1 MHAYSQVN
9 TGKFSYNLPSLCQ
22 RLGSQTFRNSF
33 IVLNIRLRK
42 KAHHKSNYKRGKEMQ
57 TLYLFKLFC
66 FIFAATTAFNLYTE
80 LTLSHISI
88 WQVLIHGGLLM
99 ILLEFGFKSQRAPQ
113 QPTPLT
119 SEIYSLETKNKPT
132 SQPSSMYCNI
142 FSKIGLVSI
151 FSSLIAQSL
160 IS

>member
-1 MHAYSQVN
+1 
-9 TGKFSYNLPSLCQ
+9 
-22 RLGSQTFRNSF
+22 
-33 IVLNIRLRK
+33 
-42 KAHHKSNYKRGKEMQ
+42 MQ
-57 TLYLFKLFC
+57 ALYLFKLFC
-66 FIFAATTAFNLYTE
+66 FIFAAITAFNLYTE

-119 SEIYSLETKNKPT
+119 SEIRSLETETGPT
-132 SQPSSMYCNI
+132 SQPPSMYSNI

-151 FSSLIAQSL
+151 FSSLIGQSL

>member
-1 MHAYSQVN
+1 
-9 TGKFSYNLPSLCQ
+9 
-22 RLGSQTFRNSF
+22 
-33 IVLNIRLRK
+33 
-42 KAHHKSNYKRGKEMQ
+42 MQ
-57 TLYLFKLFC
+57 ALYLFKLFC

-80 LTLSHISI
+80 LILSHISI

-99 ILLEFGFKSQRAPQ
+99 ILLEFGFKSQRASQ
-113 QPTPLT
+113 QTTPLT
-119 SEIYSLETKNKPT
+119 SEIRSLETETGPT

>member
-1 MHAYSQVN
+1 
-9 TGKFSYNLPSLCQ
+9 
-22 RLGSQTFRNSF
+22 
-33 IVLNIRLRK
+33 
-42 KAHHKSNYKRGKEMQ
+42 MQ
-57 TLYLFKLFC
+57 ALYLFKLFC
-66 FIFAATTAFNLYTE
+66 FIFAAISTFNLYTE
-80 LTLSHISI
+80 LTLFHISI

-119 SEIYSLETKNKPT
+119 NEIHSLETETGPT

>member
-1 MHAYSQVN
+1 
-9 TGKFSYNLPSLCQ
+9 
-22 RLGSQTFRNSF
+22 
-33 IVLNIRLRK
+33 
-42 KAHHKSNYKRGKEMQ
+42 MQ
-57 TLYLFKLFC
+57 ALYLFKLFC
-66 FIFAATTAFNLYTE
+66 FIFAAITAFNLYTE

-99 ILLEFGFKSQRAPQ
+99 ILLEFGFKSQHAPQ

-119 SEIYSLETKNKPT
+119 NEIRTLETEPT
-132 SQPSSMYCNI
+132 SHPSSMYSNI
-142 FSKIGLVSI
+142 LSKIGLVSI

>member
-1 MHAYSQVN
+1 
-9 TGKFSYNLPSLCQ
+9 
-22 RLGSQTFRNSF
+22 
-33 IVLNIRLRK
+33 
-42 KAHHKSNYKRGKEMQ
+42 MQ

-66 FIFAATTAFNLYTE
+66 FIFAAITAFNLYTE
-80 LTLSHISI
+80 LTLFHISI

-119 SEIYSLETKNKPT
+119 SEIRSLETETEPT
-132 SQPSSMYCNI
+132 SQPSSMYSNI

-151 FSSLIAQSL
+151 FSSLIGQSL

>member
-1 MHAYSQVN
+1 
-9 TGKFSYNLPSLCQ
+9 
-22 RLGSQTFRNSF
+22 
-33 IVLNIRLRK
+33 
-42 KAHHKSNYKRGKEMQ
+42 MQ
-57 TLYLFKLFC
+57 ALYLFKLFC
-66 FIFAATTAFNLYTE
+66 FIFAAIIAFNLYTE

-99 ILLEFGFKSQRAPQ
+99 ILLELGFKSQRAPQ
-113 QPTPLT
+113 QTTPLT
-119 SEIYSLETKNKPT
+119 SEIRSLETKNKPI

>member
-1 MHAYSQVN
+1 M
-9 TGKFSYNLPSLCQ
+9 
-22 RLGSQTFRNSF
+22 
-33 IVLNIRLRK
+33 
-42 KAHHKSNYKRGKEMQ
+42 KAIIKRGKKMQ
-57 TLYLFKLFC
+57 ALYLFKLFC
-66 FIFAATTAFNLYTE
+66 FIFAAITAFNLYTE

-132 SQPSSMYCNI
+132 SKPSSMYCNI

>member
-1 MHAYSQVN
+1 
-9 TGKFSYNLPSLCQ
+9 
-22 RLGSQTFRNSF
+22 
-33 IVLNIRLRK
+33 
-42 KAHHKSNYKRGKEMQ
+42 MQ
-57 TLYLFKLFC
+57 ALYLFKLFC
-66 FIFAATTAFNLYTE
+66 FIFAAITTFNLYTE

-99 ILLEFGFKSQRAPQ
+99 ILLEFGFKSQRTPQ

-119 SEIYSLETKNKPT
+119 SGIYSLETKNKPT
-132 SQPSSMYCNI
+132 SQPSSMYSNI

>member
-1 MHAYSQVN
+1 
-9 TGKFSYNLPSLCQ
+9 
-22 RLGSQTFRNSF
+22 
-33 IVLNIRLRK
+33 
-42 KAHHKSNYKRGKEMQ
+42 MQ
-57 TLYLFKLFC
+57 ALYLFKLFC

-113 QPTPLT
+113 QPNPLT

-132 SQPSSMYCNI
+132 SQSSSMYCNI

-151 FSSLIAQSL
+151 FSSRIGQSL

>member
-1 MHAYSQVN
+1 
-9 TGKFSYNLPSLCQ
+9 
-22 RLGSQTFRNSF
+22 
-33 IVLNIRLRK
+33 
-42 KAHHKSNYKRGKEMQ
+42 MQ
-57 TLYLFKLFC
+57 ALYLFKLFC

-113 QPTPLT
+113 QTTPLT
-119 SEIYSLETKNKPT
+119 SEIRSLETKTGPA
-132 SQPSSMYCNI
+132 SQSSSMYCNF

-151 FSSLIAQSL
+151 FSSLIGQSL

>member
-1 MHAYSQVN
+1 
-9 TGKFSYNLPSLCQ
+9 
-22 RLGSQTFRNSF
+22 
-33 IVLNIRLRK
+33 
-42 KAHHKSNYKRGKEMQ
+42 MQ
-57 TLYLFKLFC
+57 ALYLFKLFC
-66 FIFAATTAFNLYTE
+66 FIFAAITAFNLYTE

-119 SEIYSLETKNKPT
+119 SEILSLETETEPT
-132 SQPSSMYCNI
+132 SQPSSMYSNI

>member
-1 MHAYSQVN
+1 MRA
-9 TGKFSYNLPSLCQ
+9 
-22 RLGSQTFRNSF
+22 
-33 IVLNIRLRK
+33 
-42 KAHHKSNYKRGKEMQ
+42 
-57 TLYLFKLFC
+57 LYLFKLFC
-66 FIFAATTAFNLYTE
+66 FIFAAITAFNLYTE

-88 WQVLIHGGLLM
+88 WQVLTHGGLLM

-113 QPTPLT
+113 QTTPLT
-119 SEIYSLETKNKPT
+119 SEIRPLETEQT
-132 SQPSSMYCNI
+132 SQSSSMYCNI

>member
-1 MHAYSQVN
+1 MH
-9 TGKFSYNLPSLCQ
+9 
-22 RLGSQTFRNSF
+22 
-33 IVLNIRLRK
+33 
-42 KAHHKSNYKRGKEMQ
+42 

-66 FIFAATTAFNLYTE
+66 FIFAAITAFNLYTE

-99 ILLEFGFKSQRAPQ
+99 ILLEFGFKSQHVPQ
-113 QPTPLT
+113 QPTLPT
-119 SEIYSLETKNKPT
+119 SEIHSLETKNKPT

>member
-1 MHAYSQVN
+1 
-9 TGKFSYNLPSLCQ
+9 
-22 RLGSQTFRNSF
+22 
-33 IVLNIRLRK
+33 
-42 KAHHKSNYKRGKEMQ
+42 MQ
-57 TLYLFKLFC
+57 ALYLFKLFC
-66 FIFAATTAFNLYTE
+66 FIFAAITAFNLYTE

-119 SEIYSLETKNKPT
+119 SEIRSLETETEPT
-132 SQPSSMYCNI
+132 SQPSSMYSNI

>member
-1 MHAYSQVN
+1 
-9 TGKFSYNLPSLCQ
+9 
-22 RLGSQTFRNSF
+22 
-33 IVLNIRLRK
+33 
-42 KAHHKSNYKRGKEMQ
+42 MQ
-57 TLYLFKLFC
+57 ALYLFKLFC
-66 FIFAATTAFNLYTE
+66 FIFAAITAFNLYTE

-88 WQVLIHGGLLM
+88 WQVLIHGGLLI

-113 QPTPLT
+113 QPTTPLT
-119 SEIYSLETKNKPT
+119 SEIRSLETETGPT
-132 SQPSSMYCNI
+132 SQPSSMYCNF

>member
-1 MHAYSQVN
+1 
-9 TGKFSYNLPSLCQ
+9 
-22 RLGSQTFRNSF
+22 
-33 IVLNIRLRK
+33 
-42 KAHHKSNYKRGKEMQ
+42 MQ
-57 TLYLFKLFC
+57 ALYLFKLFC
-66 FIFAATTAFNLYTE
+66 FIFAAIIAFNLYTE

-99 ILLEFGFKSQRAPQ
+99 ILLELGFKSQRAPQ
-113 QPTPLT
+113 QTTPLT
-119 SEIYSLETKNKPT
+119 SEIRSLETETGPT
-132 SQPSSMYCNI
+132 SQSSSMYCNI

>member
-1 MHAYSQVN
+1 
-9 TGKFSYNLPSLCQ
+9 
-22 RLGSQTFRNSF
+22 
-33 IVLNIRLRK
+33 
-42 KAHHKSNYKRGKEMQ
+42 MQ
-57 TLYLFKLFC
+57 ALYLFKLFC
-66 FIFAATTAFNLYTE
+66 FIFAAITAFNLYTE

-132 SQPSSMYCNI
+132 SQPPSMYSNI
-142 FSKIGLVSI
+142 FSKIGLISI

>member
-1 MHAYSQVN
+1 
-9 TGKFSYNLPSLCQ
+9 
-22 RLGSQTFRNSF
+22 
-33 IVLNIRLRK
+33 
-42 KAHHKSNYKRGKEMQ
+42 MQ
-57 TLYLFKLFC
+57 ALYLFKLFC

-119 SEIYSLETKNKPT
+119 SEIYSLETETGPA
-132 SQPSSMYCNI
+132 SQPPSMYCNF

-151 FSSLIAQSL
+151 FSSLIGQSL

>member
-1 MHAYSQVN
+1 
-9 TGKFSYNLPSLCQ
+9 
-22 RLGSQTFRNSF
+22 
-33 IVLNIRLRK
+33 
-42 KAHHKSNYKRGKEMQ
+42 MQ
-57 TLYLFKLFC
+57 ALYLFKLFC
-66 FIFAATTAFNLYTE
+66 FIFAAITAFNLYTE
-80 LTLSHISI
+80 LTLFHISI

-113 QPTPLT
+113 QPNPLT

-132 SQPSSMYCNI
+132 SQSSSIMYCNI